1 MILSSVFS
9 SITAAAFLFHF
20 PCNMDVYSPHS
31 AILLYIS
38 FNLFC
43 LWKLLPSR
51 VPGPNS
57 LSYWN
62 GWDCQILIKTFLSL
76 LSPPLQLEFAFP
88 CQSEGAA
95 VMLEQGRK
103 EYDGWE
109 NYVYSLVKIWNKE
122 NTLAYM
128 YLTHSTFD
136 RASHD
141 NKYLIRCQYI
151 MKIYVK
157 IILVVPYN
165 ANECTRTASNY
176 EC

>member
-9 SITAAAFLFHF
+9 SISFHF
-20 PCNMDVYSPHS
+20 LWNTECCMFILFLLHS

-76 LSPPLQLEFAFP
+76 LSPLQLEFAFL
-88 CQSEGAA
+88 CQSWGARA
-95 VMLEQGRK
+95 SQARTRK
-103 EYDGWE
+103 EGIICGE
-109 NYVYSLVKIWNKE
+109 NNVYSLSS
-122 NTLAYM
+122 M
-128 YLTHSTFD
+128 F
-136 RASHD
+136 
-141 NKYLIRCQYI
+141 
-151 MKIYVK
+151 
-157 IILVVPYN
+157 YN
-165 ANECTRTASNY
+165 LKWMHEWPFKN
-176 EC
+176 